1 MSGPFDHRVAVD
13 GAFERISIKKKGP
26 GVKQP
31 VSPILLPSILDNSVH
46 TWGCVRPHGQ

>member
-13 GAFERISIKKKGP
+13 GAFKRISIKKNDP

-31 VSPILLPSILDNSVH
+31 VSPIVSPSILDSSIH
-46 TWGCVRPHGQ
+46 AWGCVRLHEQ